1 LREAGFDVPI
11 GEERLERAVA
21 DGAALARELG
31 RLPKMADWKDARA
44 RDATL
49 LSEWQ
54 VYRMVDVQP
63 GAWSAFQYL
72 VRERL
77 LEEGIDVRPDGTV
90 EIP

>member
-1 LREAGFDVPI
+1 VPI

-31 RLPKMADWKDARA
+31 RLPKMADWKSARA

-54 VYRMVDVQP
+54 VYRMVDVHP

-77 LEEGIDVRPDGTV
+77 LEEGVDVRQDGSV
-90 EIP
+90 ESP